1 MDNNSLNRI
10 KQAWEPNKVIH
21 PIKSELY
28 LNIIEQVV
36 NIFTPGSFYYY
47 IMNFET
53 LEMDYVDSRIETVLG
68 VNTKDWSL
76 ERLFEMIHPEDQEQ
90 MHRKEAKAI
99 EFTLNRISKEE
110 ILKYKAVYL
119 LRLRHANGDYKT
131 ILQQSK
137 ALTLSEDGKVQQ
149 VLGIHTDVT
158 HLNMEVDHKI
168 SFIGDGLPSYYS
180 LSTEDDFHPVEL
192 NYHTLFTNRER
203 EILGNIAKGKT
214 FAEIAD
220 ILNISPHTINTHKK
234 NILKKTDC
242 NNTTELIARCVRE
255 GVI

>member
-1 MDNNSLNRI
+1 MDNTSLNRI
-10 KQAWEPNKVIH
+10 KQAWEANKAIH
-21 PIKSELY
+21 PVKSELY

-36 NIFTPGSFYYY
+36 NIFTPGRFYYY

-76 ERLFEMIHPEDQEQ
+76 ERLFELVHPEDQEQ
-90 MHRKEAKAI
+90 MYRKEEKAV
-99 EFTLNRISKEE
+99 EFTLNRISKDE
-110 ILKYKAVYL
+110 ILKYKVVYL
-119 LRLRHANGDYKT
+119 LRLRHANGNYKT

-158 HLNMEVDHKI
+158 HLNMEIDHKI

-180 LSTEDDFHPVEL
+180 LSTDDDFYPVEL
-192 NYHTLFTNRER
+192 DYHKLFTSREK

-214 FAEIAD
+214 FGEIAE